1 MNTADIDPTA
11 LPNEMRCT
19 AHLFDPDESFWLP
32 LAHSGSPLR
41 ISHTPHWPPDILFD
55 AVYAGAVL
63 HHFSTDALKAVLTSS
78 WKNIFYPDG
87 VMTTAE
93 ADKQVIEDE
102 RAATEKRTNIQAEE
116 REERH
121 ISWCSWTSSVPC

>member
-41 ISHTPHWPPDILFD
+41 ISHTPHWPPGILFD

-87 VMTTAE
+87 VMTAE